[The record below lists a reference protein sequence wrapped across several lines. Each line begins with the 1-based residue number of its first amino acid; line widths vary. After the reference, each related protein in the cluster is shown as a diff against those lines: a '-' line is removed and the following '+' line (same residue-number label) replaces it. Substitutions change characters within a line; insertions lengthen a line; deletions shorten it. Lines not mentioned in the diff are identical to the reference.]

1 LTRAEQLIA
10 AADEALYEAKRAGKN
25 RVAPTPALADD
36 SEASVRPER
45 RRRPAAAKKSAKAP
59 AKAPSKKS
67 AKAPAKKRKAAP
79 ATRPAESE
87 I

>member
-1 LTRAEQLIA
+1 M
-10 AADEALYEAKRAGKN
+10 
-25 RVAPTPALADD
+25 ADD
-36 SEASVRPER
+36 SETSTRPER

-59 AKAPSKKS
+59 AKAP
-67 AKAPAKKRKAAP
+67 AKKRKAA